1 MVRAMIKLE
10 CEILKCEL
18 EIEQAKKEVE
28 ENQKAINRLIKESE
42 EFARPSF
49 EIRWTCSSLSS

>member
-1 MVRAMIKLE
+1 MVRAKIKLE

-28 ENQKAINRLIKESE
+28 ENQKAINHLTKESE
-42 EFARPSF
+42 EFK
-49 EIRWTCSSLSS
+49 WLYKH

>member
-18 EIEQAKKEVE
+18 EIEQAKKEVK
-28 ENQKAINRLIKESE
+28 ENQEAINRLIKESE
-42 EFARPSF
+42 EFARASF
-49 EIRWTCSSLSS
+49 EVR

>member
-1 MVRAMIKLE
+1 MIKTRIKLKY
-10 CEILKCEL
+10 EIQKCKL

-42 EFARPSF
+42 EFARASF
-49 EIRWTCSSLSS
+49 EVR